1 MITAQKQVHRSM
13 KQYIARLE
21 VNPHPHGQL
30 IYDEAGVHSTV
41 KDRLADGHLH
51 HIKNKLKMV

>member
-21 VNPHPHGQL
+21 VNPHTHGQL
-30 IYDEAGVHSTV
+30 IYDKGGRNTQHG
-41 KDRLADGHLH
+41 KDRLADGPLH
-51 HIKNKLKMV
+51 HIKK